1 MRSISLQGMNPI
13 KRDKFDLSVLAPNGL
28 RRGRTTG
35 SCATAAVKAALYLML
50 SGKRCAT
57 VEVTLPEGAHYLY
70 PDWTGSHYVVVP
82 IQDVRQLD
90 AGSVRAEVLKDGGD
104 DPDKTHGATIFAE
117 VRRNDVGQIRFF
129 AGRGVGTVTEPGI
142 RVPVG
147 EPAIN
152 PVPRLMMRQA
162 VAEVLAERQAD
173 LLIKE
178 TKNGEGSG
186 FDLTIGCEN
195 GEQIAKNTFN
205 PRLGILGGISILG
218 TSGVVEPMSLA
229 SWIASIEVY
238 VRVAL
243 GGGANSVAYLPGK
256 IGRTYAKDVLH
267 LPTKCVVEIA
277 NFFGDALAFTQQTLE
292 ENERRLDVL
301 WLAGH
306 PGKLVK
312 LLDGV
317 WDTHSSKSGMAM
329 GIVARVAAERGFSP
343 QMVKQIE
350 SSNTV
355 EAAMEKLKSE
365 PGAQALWIDIEQR
378 IALRVQQRVP
388 AVDRVEVR
396 LFDLHGNALG
406 EKA

>member
-1 MRSISLQGMNPI
+1 MKQIKPKEI
-13 KRDKFDLSVLAPNGL
+13 KRIEFDLSVLAPNGL

-35 SCATAAVKAALYLML
+35 SCATAAVKAALFLML
-50 SGKRCAT
+50 SGKRCAS

-70 PDWTGSHYVVVP
+70 PDWIARHYVVVP
-82 IQDVRQLD
+82 IQDVQQLD
-90 AGSVRAEVLKDGGD
+90 ERTVRVEVLKDGGD
-104 DPDKTHGATIFAE
+104 DPDKTHGATIYAE
-117 VRRNDVGQIRFF
+117 VRRNDVGQIRFY

-147 EPAIN
+147 DPAIN
-152 PVPRLMMRQA
+152 PVPRLMMRLA
-162 VAEVLAERQAD
+162 VAEVLAESPSGDA
-173 LLIKE
+173 
-178 TKNGEGSG
+178 SG

-243 GGGANSVAYLPGK
+243 GGGARSVAYLPGK
-256 IGRTYAKDVLH
+256 IGRSYARDVLN

-277 NFFGDALAFTQQTLE
+277 NFFGDALDFTQAVLE
-292 ENERRLDVL
+292 ENERRLEVL

-306 PGKLVK
+306 PGKLAK
-312 LLDGV
+312 LLDDV

-329 GIVARVAAERGFSP
+329 SIVARVAAERGFSLE
-343 QMVKQIE
+343 MVQQIK
-350 SSNTV
+350 SANTV
-355 EAAMEKLKSE
+355 EAAMERLKNE

-406 EKA
+406 EKV

>member
-1 MRSISLQGMNPI
+1 MERAE
-13 KRDKFDLSVLAPNGL
+13 FDLSVLAPNGM
-28 RRGRTTG
+28 RRGRTSG

-50 SGKRCAT
+50 SGKRCET
-57 VEVTLPEGAHYLY
+57 VEVTLPDGAHYLY

-117 VRRNDVGQIRFF
+117 VRRNDLGQIRFY

-162 VAEVLAERQAD
+162 IAEVLAEMQAD
-173 LLIKE
+173 LLIKAE
-178 TKNGEGSG
+178 QSGSDSG

-218 TSGVVEPMSLA
+218 TSGIVEPMSLA

-243 GGGANSVAYLPGK
+243 GGGAHSVAYLPGK
-256 IGRTYAKDVLH
+256 IGRAYARDVLK

-277 NFFGDALAFTQQTLE
+277 NFIGDALDFTQTSLE
-292 ENERRLDVL
+292 ENKRRLDVL

-306 PGKLVK
+306 PGKLAK
-312 LLDGV
+312 LLDDV

-329 GIVARVAAERGFSP
+329 GIVARVAAERGFAP
-343 QMVKQIE
+343 QLVQQLKN
-350 SSNTV
+350 SNTV
-355 EAAMEKLKSE
+355 EAAMERLKSE
-365 PGAQALWIDIEQR
+365 SGAQALWIDIEQR
-378 IALRVQQRVP
+378 IALRVHQRVP
-388 AVDRVEVR
+388 AVDRIEVR

>member
-1 MRSISLQGMNPI
+1 MDKIE
-13 KRDKFDLSVLAPNGL
+13 RDEFDLSVLAPNGL

-50 SGKRCAT
+50 SGKRCT
-57 VEVTLPEGAHYLY
+57 SVEVTLPEGAHYLY
-70 PDWTGSHYVVVP
+70 PEWLGSHYLVVP

-90 AGSVRAEVLKDGGD
+90 AQVVRAEVLKDGGD

-117 VRRNDVGQIRFF
+117 VRQNDVGQIRFF

-162 VAEVLAERQAD
+162 IAEVLIQ
-173 LLIKE
+173 E
-178 TKNGEGSG
+178 TQSGNDSG

-218 TSGVVEPMSLA
+218 TSGIVEPMSLA

-243 GGGANSVAYLPGK
+243 GGGAHSVAYLPGK
-256 IGRTYAKDVLH
+256 IGRTYARNVLQ

-277 NFFGDALAFTQQTLE
+277 NFLGDALAFTQKTLE
-292 ENERRLDVL
+292 EEERHLDVL

-306 PGKLVK
+306 PGKLAKV
-312 LLDGV
+312 LDDV

-329 GIVARVAAERGFSP
+329 GCVARVAAERGFSP
-343 QMVKQIE
+343 QLIQQIE
-350 SSNTV
+350 SANTV
-355 EAAMEKLKSE
+355 EAAIERLKSE
-365 PGAQALWIDIEQR
+365 PGAQALWTAIEQR
-378 IALRVQQRVP
+378 IALRVHQRVP

-406 EKA
+406 DRA